1 MEEINNMFN
10 TRIYKEAFGHMLT
23 NKMTDKDY
31 SILNLAKE
39 SYPAMPS
46 VDSKIDDTLCKYNP
60 FRKVASI
67 FNIEGESSI
76 LVTTANGT
84 AAIVDEA
91 GALPESSDEST
102 EMRFSSYKIG
112 SLAKLKLAFINDRHF
127 DVENYLSTKFAK
139 RFGIAEEN
147 LIVNGTGNKEPL
159 GIMNSGITKSTAP
172 ALTYDEVVKLFFS
185 LNKDLRV
192 NATWMMSDEMTMK
205 LRLVKDANG
214 NPLFNGD
221 SIFNKEVIIVNSLD
235 DNTILFDDFSYLYI
249 LIRKPLSVRVLTEKY
264 IATGDYGYAGI
275 ERLDAKITDVN
286 AIKALVI
293 HTEE

>member
-1 MEEINNMFN
+1 MFKTN
-10 TRIYKEAFGHMLT
+10 VYKEAFNHMLP
-23 NKMTDKDY
+23 NKMTTEDY
-31 SILNLAKE
+31 SILNLANE
-39 SYPAMPS
+39 AYPAMPS
-46 VDSKIDDTLCKYNP
+46 VDSKLDDTLAKYNP

-67 FNIEGESSI
+67 FNIEGEGSI
-76 LVTTANGT
+76 VVTIANGIAT
-84 AAIVDEA
+84 IVDEA
-91 GALPESSDEST
+91 GALPESSDESK
-102 EMRFSSYKIG
+102 EIRFSSYKIG
-112 SLAKLKLAFINDRHF
+112 SLAKLKLAFINDRNF
-127 DVENYLSTKFAK
+127 NVENYLSTKFAK
-139 RFGIAEEN
+139 RFGITEEN

-159 GIMNSGITKSTAP
+159 GIMNSGIAKSTAP

-185 LNKDLRV
+185 LDKDLRV
-192 NATWMMSDEMTMK
+192 NATWMVSDEMAMK
-205 LRLVKDANG
+205 LRLLKDANG

-235 DNTILFDDFSYLYI
+235 DNTILFGDFSYLYI

-275 ERLDAKITDVN
+275 ERIDAKITDIN

>member
-1 MEEINNMFN
+1 MLKTNV
-10 TRIYKEAFGHMLT
+10 YKEAFGHMLT
-23 NKMTDKDY
+23 NKMTTEDY
-31 SILNLAKE
+31 SILNLANE
-39 SYPAMPS
+39 AYPAMPS
-46 VDSKIDDTLCKYNP
+46 VDSKLDDTLAKYNP

-67 FNIEGESSI
+67 FNIEGEGSI
-76 LVTTANGT
+76 VVTTANGIAT
-84 AAIVDEA
+84 IVDEA
-91 GALPESSDEST
+91 GALPESSDESK

-112 SLAKLKLAFINDRHF
+112 SLAKLKLAFINDRNF
-127 DVENYLSTKFAK
+127 NVEDYLSTKFAK

-159 GIMNSGITKSTAP
+159 GIMNSGIAKSTAS

-185 LNKDLRV
+185 LDKDLRV
-192 NATWMMSDEMTMK
+192 NATWMMSDEMAMK
-205 LRLVKDANG
+205 LRSFKDSNG
-214 NPLFNGD
+214 YPLFNGER
-221 SIFNKEVIIVNSLD
+221 IFNKEVMIINSLD
-235 DNTILFDDFSYLYI
+235 ENTILFGDFSYLYI

-275 ERLDAKITDVN
+275 ERIDAKITDIN

>member
-1 MEEINNMFN
+1 MFKTN
-10 TRIYKEAFGHMLT
+10 VYKEAFSHMLT
-23 NKMTDKDY
+23 NKMTTEDY
-31 SILNLAKE
+31 SILNLANE
-39 SYPAMPS
+39 AYPAMPS
-46 VDSKIDDTLCKYNP
+46 VDSKLDDTLAKYNP

-67 FNIEGESSI
+67 FNIEGEGSI
-76 LVTTANGT
+76 VVTTANGIAT
-84 AAIVDEA
+84 IVDEA
-91 GALPESSDEST
+91 GALPESSDESK
-102 EMRFSSYKIG
+102 EIRFSSYKIG
-112 SLAKLKLAFINDRHF
+112 SLAKLKLAFINDRNF
-127 DVENYLSTKFAK
+127 NVEDYLSTKFAK
-139 RFGIAEEN
+139 RFGITEEN

-159 GIMNSGITKSTAP
+159 GIINSGIAKSTAP

-185 LNKDLRV
+185 LDKDLRV
-192 NATWMMSDEMTMK
+192 NATWMVSDEIAMK

-235 DNTILFDDFSYLYI
+235 DNTILFGDFSYLYI

-275 ERLDAKITDVN
+275 ERIDAKITDIN

>member
-1 MEEINNMFN
+1 MFKTN
-10 TRIYKEAFGHMLT
+10 VYKEAFSHMLT
-23 NKMTDKDY
+23 NKMTTEDY
-31 SILNLAKE
+31 SFLNLANE
-39 SYPAMPS
+39 AYPAMPS
-46 VDSKIDDTLCKYNP
+46 VDSKLDDTLAKYNP

-67 FNIEGESSI
+67 FNIEGEGSI
-76 LVTTANGT
+76 VVTTANGIAT
-84 AAIVDEA
+84 IVDEA
-91 GALPESSDEST
+91 GALPESSDESK
-102 EMRFSSYKIG
+102 EIRFSSYKIG
-112 SLAKLKLAFINDRHF
+112 SLAKLKLAFINDSNF
-127 DVENYLSTKFAK
+127 NVEDYLSTKFAK
-139 RFGIAEEN
+139 RFGITEEN

-159 GIMNSGITKSTAP
+159 GIMNSGIAKSTAP

-185 LNKDLRV
+185 LDKDLRV
-192 NATWMMSDEMTMK
+192 NATWMVSDEMAMK

-235 DNTILFDDFSYLYI
+235 DNTILFGDFSYLYI

-275 ERLDAKITDVN
+275 ERIDAKITDIN

>member
-1 MEEINNMFN
+1 MFK
-10 TRIYKEAFGHMLT
+10 TSVYKEAFGHMLT
-23 NKMTDKDY
+23 NKMTTEDY
-31 SILNLAKE
+31 SILNLANE
-39 SYPAMPS
+39 AYPAMPS
-46 VDSKIDDTLCKYNP
+46 VDSKLDDTLAKYNP

-67 FNIEGESSI
+67 FNIEGEGSI
-76 LVTTANGT
+76 VVTTANGIAT
-84 AAIVDEA
+84 IVDEA
-91 GALPESSDEST
+91 GALPESSDESK

-112 SLAKLKLAFINDRHF
+112 SLAKLKLAFINDRNF
-127 DVENYLSTKFAK
+127 NVEDYLSTKFAK

-159 GIMNSGITKSTAP
+159 GIMNSGIAKSTAS

-185 LNKDLRV
+185 LDKDLRV
-192 NATWMMSDEMTMK
+192 NATWMVSDEMAMK

-235 DNTILFDDFSYLYI
+235 DNTILFGDFSYLYI

-275 ERLDAKITDVN
+275 ERIDAKITDIN

>member
-1 MEEINNMFN
+1 MFKTN
-10 TRIYKEAFGHMLT
+10 VYKEAFSHMLT
-23 NKMTDKDY
+23 NKMTTEDY
-31 SILNLAKE
+31 SILNLANE
-39 SYPAMPS
+39 AYPAMPS
-46 VDSKIDDTLCKYNP
+46 VDSKLDDTLAKYNP

-67 FNIEGESSI
+67 FNIEGEGSI
-76 LVTTANGT
+76 VVTTANGIAT
-84 AAIVDEA
+84 IVDEA
-91 GALPESSDEST
+91 GALPESSDESK
-102 EMRFSSYKIG
+102 EIRFSSYKIG
-112 SLAKLKLAFINDRHF
+112 SLAKLKLAFINDRNF
-127 DVENYLSTKFAK
+127 NVENYLSTKFAK
-139 RFGIAEEN
+139 RFGITEEN

-159 GIMNSGITKSTAP
+159 GIMNSGIAKSTAP

-185 LNKDLRV
+185 LDKDLRV
-192 NATWMMSDEMTMK
+192 NATWMVSDEMAMK

-235 DNTILFDDFSYLYI
+235 DNTILFGDFSYLYI

-275 ERLDAKITDVN
+275 ERIDAKITDIN

>member
-1 MEEINNMFN
+1 MFKTN
-10 TRIYKEAFGHMLT
+10 VYKEAFSHMLT
-23 NKMTDKDY
+23 NKMTTEDY
-31 SILNLAKE
+31 SILNLANE
-39 SYPAMPS
+39 AYPAMPS
-46 VDSKIDDTLCKYNP
+46 VDSKLDDTLAKYNP

-67 FNIEGESSI
+67 FNIEGEGSI
-76 LVTTANGT
+76 VVTTANGIAT
-84 AAIVDEA
+84 IVDEA
-91 GALPESSDEST
+91 GALPESSDESK
-102 EMRFSSYKIG
+102 EIRFSSYKIG
-112 SLAKLKLAFINDRHF
+112 SLAKLKLAFINDRNF
-127 DVENYLSTKFAK
+127 NVEDYLSTKFAK
-139 RFGIAEEN
+139 RFGITEEN

-159 GIMNSGITKSTAP
+159 GIMNSGIAKSTAS

-185 LNKDLRV
+185 LDKDLRV
-192 NATWMMSDEMTMK
+192 NATWMVSDEMAMK

-235 DNTILFDDFSYLYI
+235 DNTILFGDFSYLYI

-275 ERLDAKITDVN
+275 ERIDAKITDIN

>member
-1 MEEINNMFN
+1 MFKTN
-10 TRIYKEAFGHMLT
+10 VYKEAFSHMLT
-23 NKMTDKDY
+23 NKMTTEDY
-31 SILNLAKE
+31 SILNLANE
-39 SYPAMPS
+39 AYPAMPS
-46 VDSKIDDTLCKYNP
+46 VDSKLDDTLAKYNP

-67 FNIEGESSI
+67 FNIEGEGSI
-76 LVTTANGT
+76 VVTTANGIAT
-84 AAIVDEA
+84 IVDEA
-91 GALPESSDEST
+91 GALPESSDESK

-112 SLAKLKLAFINDRHF
+112 SLAKLKLAFINDRNF
-127 DVENYLSTKFAK
+127 NVEDYLSTKFAK

-159 GIMNSGITKSTAP
+159 GIMNSGIAKSTAS

-185 LNKDLRV
+185 LDKDLRV
-192 NATWMMSDEMTMK
+192 NATWMVSDEMAMK
-205 LRLVKDANG
+205 LRSVTDSNG
-214 NPLFNGD
+214 YPLFNGER
-221 SIFNKEVIIVNSLD
+221 IFNKEVMIINSLD
-235 DNTILFDDFSYLYI
+235 ENAILFGDFSYLYI

-275 ERLDAKITDVN
+275 ERIDAKITDIN

>member
-1 MEEINNMFN
+1 MFKTN
-10 TRIYKEAFGHMLT
+10 VYKEAFSHMLT
-23 NKMTDKDY
+23 NKMTTEDY
-31 SILNLAKE
+31 SILNLANE
-39 SYPAMPS
+39 AYPAMPS
-46 VDSKIDDTLCKYNP
+46 VDSKLDDTLAKYNP

-67 FNIEGESSI
+67 FNIEGEGSI
-76 LVTTANGT
+76 VVTTANGIAT
-84 AAIVDEA
+84 IVDEA
-91 GALPESSDEST
+91 GALPESSDESK
-102 EMRFSSYKIG
+102 EIRFSSYKIG
-112 SLAKLKLAFINDRHF
+112 SLAKLKLAFINDRNF
-127 DVENYLSTKFAK
+127 NVEDYLSTKFAK
-139 RFGIAEEN
+139 RFGITEEN

-159 GIMNSGITKSTAP
+159 GIMNSGIAKSTAP

-185 LNKDLRV
+185 LDKDLRV
-192 NATWMMSDEMTMK
+192 NATWMVSDEMAMK

-235 DNTILFDDFSYLYI
+235 ENTILFGDFSYLYI

-275 ERLDAKITDVN
+275 ERIDAKITDIN

>member
-1 MEEINNMFN
+1 MFKTN
-10 TRIYKEAFGHMLT
+10 VYKEAFSHMLT
-23 NKMTDKDY
+23 NKMTTEDY
-31 SILNLAKE
+31 SILNLANE
-39 SYPAMPS
+39 AYPAMPS
-46 VDSKIDDTLCKYNP
+46 VDSKLDDTLAKYNP

-67 FNIEGESSI
+67 FNIEGEGSI
-76 LVTTANGT
+76 VVTTANGIAT
-84 AAIVDEA
+84 IVDEA
-91 GALPESSDEST
+91 GALPESSDESK
-102 EMRFSSYKIG
+102 EIRFSSYKIG
-112 SLAKLKLAFINDRHF
+112 SLAKLKLAFINDRNF
-127 DVENYLSTKFAK
+127 NVEDYLSTKFAK
-139 RFGIAEEN
+139 RFGITEEN

-159 GIMNSGITKSTAP
+159 GIMNSGIAKSTAP

-185 LNKDLRV
+185 LDKDLRV
-192 NATWMMSDEMTMK
+192 NATWMVSDEMAMK

-235 DNTILFDDFSYLYI
+235 DNTILFGDFSYLYI

-275 ERLDAKITDVN
+275 ERIDAKITNIN

>member
-1 MEEINNMFN
+1 MFKTN
-10 TRIYKEAFGHMLT
+10 VYKEAFSHMLT
-23 NKMTDKDY
+23 NKMTTEDY
-31 SILNLAKE
+31 SILNLANE
-39 SYPAMPS
+39 AYPAMPS
-46 VDSKIDDTLCKYNP
+46 VDSKLDDTLAKYNP

-67 FNIEGESSI
+67 FNIEGEGSI
-76 LVTTANGT
+76 VVTTANGIAT
-84 AAIVDEA
+84 IVDEA
-91 GALPESSDEST
+91 GALPEVSDESK
-102 EMRFSSYKIG
+102 EIRFSSYKIG
-112 SLAKLKLAFINDRHF
+112 SLAKLKLAFINDRNF
-127 DVENYLSTKFAK
+127 NVEDYLSTKFAK
-139 RFGIAEEN
+139 RFGITEEN

-159 GIMNSGITKSTAP
+159 GIMNSGIAKSTAS

-185 LNKDLRV
+185 LDKDLRV
-192 NATWMMSDEMTMK
+192 NATWMVSDEMAMK

-235 DNTILFDDFSYLYI
+235 DNTILFGDFSYLYI

-275 ERLDAKITDVN
+275 ERIDAKITDIN

>member
-1 MEEINNMFN
+1 MFKTN
-10 TRIYKEAFGHMLT
+10 VYKEAFSHMLT
-23 NKMTDKDY
+23 NKMTTEDY
-31 SILNLAKE
+31 SILNLANE
-39 SYPAMPS
+39 AYPAMPS
-46 VDSKIDDTLCKYNP
+46 VDSKLDDTLAKYNP

-67 FNIEGESSI
+67 FNIEGEGSI
-76 LVTTANGT
+76 VVTTANGIAT
-84 AAIVDEA
+84 IVDEA
-91 GALPESSDEST
+91 GALPESSDESK

-112 SLAKLKLAFINDRHF
+112 SLAKLKLAFINDRNF
-127 DVENYLSTKFAK
+127 NVEDYLSTKFAK
-139 RFGIAEEN
+139 RFGITEEN

-159 GIMNSGITKSTAP
+159 GIMNSGIAKSTAP

-185 LNKDLRV
+185 LDKDLRV
-192 NATWMMSDEMTMK
+192 NATWMVSDEMAMK

-235 DNTILFDDFSYLYI
+235 DNTILFGDFSYLYI

-275 ERLDAKITDVN
+275 ERIDAKITDIN

>member
-1 MEEINNMFN
+1 MFN
-10 TRIYKEAFGHMLT
+10 TSIYKEAFGHMLT
-23 NKMTDKDY
+23 NKMADKDY

-46 VDSKIDDTLCKYNP
+46 VDSKLDDTLCKYNP

-102 EMRFSSYKIG
+102 EMRFSAYKIG

-172 ALTYDEVVKLFFS
+172 VLTYDEVVKLFFS

-192 NATWMMSDEMTMK
+192 NATWMVSDEMAMK

-235 DNTILFDDFSYLYI
+235 ENTILFGDFSYLYI
-249 LIRKPLSVRVLTEKY
+249 LIRKPLSIKILTEKY
-264 IATGDYGYAGI
+264 IANGEYGYAGI
-275 ERLDAKITDVN
+275 ERLDAKLTDVN
-286 AIKALVI
+286 AVKALVI

>member
-1 MEEINNMFN
+1 MFKTN
-10 TRIYKEAFGHMLT
+10 VYKEAFSHMLT
-23 NKMTDKDY
+23 NKMTNNDR
-31 SILNLAKE
+31 SILNYDKE
-39 SYPAMPS
+39 PYLTMPS
-46 VDSKIDDTLCKYNP
+46 VDSKTEDTLAKYNTI
-60 FRKVASI
+60 RNVASI
-67 FNIEGESSI
+67 FAVDGEGI
-76 LVTTANGT
+76 VVATTSNGK
-84 AAIVDEA
+84 AAIVGE
-91 GALPESSDEST
+91 GQALFESDDESK
-102 EMRFSSYKIG
+102 EIRFSSYKIG
-112 SLAKLKLAFINDRHF
+112 SLAKLKLAFINDRNF
-127 DVENYLSTKFAK
+127 NVEDYLSTKFAK
-139 RFGIAEEN
+139 RFGITEEN

-159 GIMNSGITKSTAP
+159 GIMNSGIAKSTAP

-185 LNKDLRV
+185 LDKDLRV
-192 NATWMMSDEMTMK
+192 NATWMVSDEMAMK

-235 DNTILFDDFSYLYI
+235 DNTILFGDFSYLYI

-275 ERLDAKITDVN
+275 ERIDAKITDIN

>member
-1 MEEINNMFN
+1 MFKTN
-10 TRIYKEAFGHMLT
+10 VYKEAFSHMLT
-23 NKMTDKDY
+23 NKMTTEDY
-31 SILNLAKE
+31 SILNLANE
-39 SYPAMPS
+39 AYPAMPS
-46 VDSKIDDTLCKYNP
+46 VDSKLDDTLAKYNS

-67 FNIEGESSI
+67 FNIEGEGSI
-76 LVTTANGT
+76 VVTTANGIAT
-84 AAIVDEA
+84 IVDEA
-91 GALPESSDEST
+91 GALPESSDESK
-102 EMRFSSYKIG
+102 EIRFSSYKIG
-112 SLAKLKLAFINDRHF
+112 SLAKLKLAFINDRNF
-127 DVENYLSTKFAK
+127 NVEDYLSTKFAK
-139 RFGIAEEN
+139 RFGITEEN

-159 GIMNSGITKSTAP
+159 GIMNSGIAKSTAP

-185 LNKDLRV
+185 LDKDLRV
-192 NATWMMSDEMTMK
+192 NATWMVSDEMAMK

-235 DNTILFDDFSYLYI
+235 DNTILFGDFSYLYI

-275 ERLDAKITDVN
+275 ERIDAKITDIN

>member
-1 MEEINNMFN
+1 MFKTN
-10 TRIYKEAFGHMLT
+10 VYKEAFSHMLT
-23 NKMTDKDY
+23 NKITTEDY
-31 SILNLAKE
+31 SILNLANE
-39 SYPAMPS
+39 AYPAMPS
-46 VDSKIDDTLCKYNP
+46 VDSKLDDTFTKYNP

-67 FNIEGESSI
+67 FNIEGEGSSV
-76 LVTTANGT
+76 VTTANGIAT
-84 AAIVDEA
+84 IVDEA
-91 GALPESSDEST
+91 GALPEVSDESK
-102 EMRFSSYKIG
+102 EIRFSSYKIG
-112 SLAKLKLAFINDRHF
+112 SLAKLKLAFINDRNF
-127 DVENYLSTKFAK
+127 NVENYLSTKFAK

-159 GIMNSGITKSTAP
+159 GIMNSGIAKSTAP

-185 LNKDLRV
+185 LDKDLRV
-192 NATWMMSDEMTMK
+192 NATWMVSDEMAMK

-235 DNTILFDDFSYLYI
+235 DNTILFGDFSYLYI

-275 ERLDAKITDVN
+275 ERIDAKITDIN